1 MKQIPQSVI
10 ATGALALVLATP
22 AAPLQAA
29 PGSLGRAGPA
39 GATEDLTGL
48 KATVVRDRWRPRHD
62 RWRGRHG
69 QPQRWRH
76 RHRPYPHRATP
87 YWSFTYPFPCIVAKP
102 WPRGTGATT
111 AIAITGDIAIR
122 FPGTDMSA
130 AMAGSP
136 SCCRCLIRGRTPGS
150 GTAASAVAR
159 GRPGAPP
166 QFCFPARFLARARR
180 ASRLRVST
188 PNAKAMAKYR

>member
-1 MKQIPQSVI
+1 MKQILQSVI

-62 RWRGRHG
+62 RWRPRHDRWRPRHDRWRGRHG

-102 WPRGTGATT
+102 WPRGHWRYHRHRHYRGH
-111 AIAITGDIAIR
+111 R
-122 FPGTDMSA
+122 HPV
-130 AMAGSP
+130 P
-136 SCCRCLIRGRTPGS
+136 RHRHVRCYGGFTVVLPLPHPRS
-150 GTAASAVAR
+150 HAR
-159 GRPGAPP
+159 
-166 QFCFPARFLARARR
+166 
-180 ASRLRVST
+180 
-188 PNAKAMAKYR
+188 